1 MTNHTPAEP
10 FDLSAWLDDA
20 QLPQRAVRVV
30 GRADLIATYQELD
43 ARLAAARAVA
53 TGGMLVSRTEE
64 RRLAEEMS
72 AVRAA
77 IEASTIEFRF
87 RALTGEEWAE
97 ISDSVKKPGEE
108 GNTAAFPEA
117 AIAAACVSHTMT
129 REQSAL
135 LRRKIGEGQYRAL
148 WDAVNGAT
156 NDLQVEIPFSLAH
169 SAALTRTDT

>member
-53 TGGMLVSRTEE
+53 TGGMLVSRSEE
-64 RRLAEEMS
+64 RRLAEEMT
-72 AVRAA
+72 AVRRA

-87 RALTGEEWAE
+87 RALTAEEWADIDE
-97 ISDSVKKPGEE
+97 SVPKPGEE
-108 GNTAAFPEA
+108 GHGAAR
-117 AIAAACVSHTMT
+117 AAAGISAACTSHSMT
-129 REQSAL
+129 REQAEL
-135 LRRKIGEGQYRAL
+135 LRRKIGEGQYKAM
-148 WDAVNGAT
+148 WDAVWAASNET
-156 NDLQVEIPFSLAH
+156 QVEIPFSLAH